1 MAMSGLSADVRH
13 AVRLYART
21 PGASLVAVAVLAVG
35 IAFIGAFL
43 SLYVDLAL
51 RPHPGYEDGGRIATI
66 GQNTGTDLTGITYEA
81 VRRIADE
88 MTSIEA
94 AAMYQDTTVL
104 AGTDGEQV
112 TASMVSEGFFSG
124 LRPRLA
130 LGEGLPDEA
139 HASDAEPFV
148 VLSYDYWQER
158 FGGDRN
164 VIGNFIEIGR
174 PSNDVGMPGRA
185 PPPAEAA
192 SDAEAEDEETTA
204 QFRVVGVMA
213 NSPRN
218 LVPYQA
224 TSSFEPA
231 IWLPLERAYPLL
243 GVDASRLPRLAT
255 GGTLV
260 RRLPGVP
267 VASVASEL
275 RARFGAEPELWNGRP
290 GTELDAIEGV
300 VSNSVTHKEAKRQLE
315 LFLAASVLL
324 ALVAALNVSL
334 FLVARAP
341 GRRRELGIRLAVGAP
356 LGRVARQ
363 LATEAGLLVVAAA
376 VLGLVGSIWLSLY
389 LRGLAFLQQAEWRDI
404 SLLDW
409 RVVALAALILLP
421 LTLVVAL
428 APILGLKRVGIGAA
442 SRQLA
447 ARATTVQRIAGNTQI
462 AVAGLFG
469 GAAVAFGWQLGSML
483 LAHPGFEIRD
493 RFFMQSQVAGVA
505 RERSRAASASAVAQL
520 ELGRWRDAVEAIP
533 GVKAIAFGSP
543 VPGTGGANFPV
554 QIPDPTDPAN
564 EIGIYV
570 GRVERQFIDLLGL
583 RVIHGRASEIDETG
597 VLLVNETL
605 ARTVWGRENVIG
617 ERLPGNPRWGNEGA
631 EIVGV
636 LEDVSFG
643 HPAEPAKPYVFTT
656 SDYFGTAV
664 VETEL
669 SGADLQQALS
679 EIDSTEFNVQVFGLS
694 PLESM
699 RNELFAP
706 DRARGFLT
714 IAAATLVV
722 LLAAFGFYGTQRY
735 LVAAGRREYA
745 IRNALGA
752 GPDALGRLVIVRG
765 VLLCLPGLVLG
776 ALLAFVAVAWLRG
789 DYISPRV
796 LPGLVTLGV
805 TAGLLALLAAA
816 SMGPAREA
824 RRTQPALLLRE
835 D

>member
-1 MAMSGLSADVRH
+1 
-13 AVRLYART
+13 
-21 PGASLVAVAVLAVG
+21 VAVAVLAVG

-43 SLYVDLAL
+43 SLYVDLVL
-51 RPHPGYEDGGRIATI
+51 RPHPGYEDSGRIATI
-66 GQNTGTDLTGITYEA
+66 GQNTGTDLSGITYEA

-94 AAMYQDTTVL
+94 AAMYSTAAVL
-104 AGTDGEQV
+104 AGTDGDRV

-130 LGEGLPDEA
+130 LGEGFPDEA
-139 HASDAEPFV
+139 HASDAEPVV

-158 FGGDRN
+158 FGGDRK
-164 VIGNFIEIGR
+164 VIGNFIEIAR
-174 PSNDVGMPGRA
+174 RSNDGIPGGA

-192 SDAEAEDEETTA
+192 SDDEDEEATA
-204 QFRVVGVMA
+204 QFRIVGVMA

-243 GVDASRLPRLAT
+243 GMDSSRLARLAT

-267 VASVASEL
+267 VSSVANEL
-275 RARFGAEPELWNGRP
+275 RARFGADPELWNGRP

-315 LFLAASVLL
+315 LFLGASVLL

-376 VLGLVGSIWLSLY
+376 ILGLVGSIWLSLY

-409 RVVALAALILLP
+409 RVVALTALILLP
-421 LTLVVAL
+421 LTLLVSL

-469 GAAVAFGWQLGSML
+469 GAAIAFGWQLGAML

-493 RFFMQSQVAGVA
+493 RFFVQSFSQVAGVA
-505 RERSRAASASAVAQL
+505 RERGTVASASAVAQL

-533 GVKAIAFGSP
+533 GVKAVAFGSP
-543 VPGTGGANFPV
+543 VPGTEGANSPV
-554 QIPDPTDPAN
+554 QMSDPTDPAN

-583 RVIHGRASEIDETG
+583 RVIHGRAPEIDETG
-597 VLLVNETL
+597 VMLVNQTL
-605 ARTVWGRENVIG
+605 AQTIWGRDNVVG

-643 HPAEPAKPYVFTT
+643 HPAEPAKPYVFTAA
-656 SDYFGTAV
+656 DYYGTGV
-664 VETEL
+664 VESEL
-669 SGADLQQALS
+669 AGAELQRALAG
-679 EIDSTEFNVQVFGLS
+679 IDATEFNVQVFAFL

-699 RNELFAP
+699 RNELIAP

-714 IAAATLVV
+714 IAAASIVI

-735 LVAAGRREYA
+735 LVAAGRREHA

-752 GPDALGRLVIVRG
+752 GPAVLGRLVLRRG
-765 VLLCLPGLVLG
+765 LLLCLPGLVFG
-776 ALLAFVAVAWLRG
+776 ALLAFIAVVWLRG
-789 DYISPRV
+789 DYISPRIS
-796 LPGLVTLGV
+796 PGLVTLGV
-805 TAGLLALLAAA
+805 AAGLLSLLAAA
-816 SMGPAREA
+816 SLGPAREA
-824 RRTQPALLLRE
+824 RRTQPAPLLRE